1 MEGSHASEKP
11 YQCKLCVFSCIDSR
25 TLNKHMFNKHGRQ
38 TPLKAPGVMGRSPT
52 SLGSM
57 LPMLSRGHPM
67 TGVPTGRDPQAALP
81 FNAAWGHAAA
91 MQRANLL
98 RAAAMQQAQQQQQQQ
113 QQQNHQQG
121 AQMQQPP
128 TLEQIQHLQEQLINN
143 QMKQPEQR
151 KEEGGG
157 SNTALLAHLAAQMQ
171 RHREAELQRLQSMAQ
186 AVNNAQNQM
195 GQINSST
202 GQSLNTT
209 PEDEEAME
217 EVVKSETGSGAKIEE
232 IDDEKMD
239 EQRNTITV
247 EPTSPHSDR
256 SRSVQPIEASTPTQ
270 NEIKKESAATTPPA
284 SSPIKVP
291 SEENDH
297 SDTESAKLSRKRKHE
312 QPLDYSINEALLQQ
326 RLALQ
331 QQQHQHQLSRSR
343 QLPFPYQ
350 MPQFTV
356 NNLNVFYNDN

>member
-1 MEGSHASEKP
+1 
-11 YQCKLCVFSCIDSR
+11 
-25 TLNKHMFNKHGRQ
+25 MFNKHGRQ
-38 TPLKAPGVMGRSPT
+38 TPLKAPGVMGRSPS

-67 TGVPTGRDPQAALP
+67 TAPSRPDQAGPQLP

-98 RAAAMQQAQQQQQQQ
+98 RAAAMQQAQQSQQPNQQPSQ
-113 QQQNHQQG
+113 LP
-121 AQMQQPP
+121 MPQPP

-143 QMKQPEQR
+143 QLKQPER
-151 KEEGGG
+151 KEEGTGG

-186 AVNNAQNQM
+186 AVNNAQI
-195 GQINSST
+195 QINSST

-209 PEDEEAME
+209 PEDEDHHVIEGVEEA
-217 EVVKSETGSGAKIEE
+217 KSETGSGAKVEE
-232 IDDEKMD
+232 IEDEKT
-239 EQRNTITV
+239 EQQNTITI
-247 EPTSPHSDR
+247 EPTSPQSSQRGQND
-256 SRSVQPIEASTPTQ
+256 QPMEASTPTQ
-270 NEIKKESAATTPPA
+270 NEMIKKESQATPPA

-291 SEENDH
+291 SEHDQ
-297 SDTESAKLSRKRKHE
+297 SDSESTRLNRKRKHE

-331 QQQHQHQLSRSR
+331 QQQQQHHLPTSR

-350 MPQFTV
+350 IPQFTV
-356 NNLNVFYNDN
+356 SPKSNN